1 MFMRNAFQT
10 LAVSGILIII
20 QQVLLSILI
29 LLFMNP
35 YSDNLFS
42 SPFKIF
48 DIPQVVFWDQVLSLI
63 LSPWIVIIF
72 THLFMQFD
80 KESEMTILSTSQDTA

>member
-1 MFMRNAFQT
+1 
-10 LAVSGILIII
+10 
-20 QQVLLSILI
+20 
-29 LLFMNP
+29 MNT
-35 YSDNLFS
+35 YSDNLFG

-48 DIPQVVFWDQVLSLI
+48 DNPQVVFWDQVLSLI

-80 KESEMTILSTSQDTA
+80 KESEMAILSSSQEAA